1 MSISKGSLYCSV
13 ADRRCRQGWEQ
24 GEGGRQS
31 LEPALGGRQ
40 STQGPQLM
48 RGGGDKGG
56 VKKDAEDVGLISW
69 GGAGT
74 IYCTGDT
81 GDEPIKANW
90 MKEQMSREGSLT

>member
-1 MSISKGSLYCSV
+1 MQTRVGTGRGREAEPGARSRWKAEYTGS
-13 ADRRCRQGWEQ
+13 ATD
-24 GEGGRQS
+24 
-31 LEPALGGRQ
+31 A
-40 STQGPQLM
+40 
-48 RGGGDKGG
+48 GGGDKGG

>member
-1 MSISKGSLYCSV
+1 M
-13 ADRRCRQGWEQ
+13 
-24 GEGGRQS
+24 
-31 LEPALGGRQ
+31 
-40 STQGPQLM
+40 
-48 RGGGDKGG
+48 
-56 VKKDAEDVGLISW
+56 GLISW